1 MTALYLCYQS
11 VAEPLTQTQVV
22 AYLEGLADAGRRV
35 VLLTFEPRPPSEPEV
50 KAWTGRLK
58 AKGIAWHWLRY
69 HKSPTVPAT
78 LWDVLA
84 GVVTGLSLVRKY
96 RVRLLHARSHVPGV
110 MALSLKRLTGVKFLF
125 DVRGFMAEEYV
136 DAGIW
141 PAGGLLFRTTKGMER
156 LLVRAADGLVVL
168 THKGKELLERWYPQA
183 MANKP
188 VQVIPC
194 CVDLR
199 QVPPESAGPERYRG
213 VSPKTL
219 VYTGKLGGWYMTEA
233 MVEFV
238 VAARQFMPGLR
249 WNVWT
254 QSESAGLRRLLAAH
268 NLEQHVSVGRMA
280 PEALPRELVKA
291 SAALSFIKPCVSKLG
306 SSPTKIGEYLAAG
319 LPVVST
325 AGIGDL
331 DELLAGTK
339 GGDGG
344 PVGVVVQ
351 SVTPEGF
358 RAALVQLQQLLDD
371 PQTPQR
377 CRKAALEHLDLEQVG
392 WVRYRDLYQRL
403 LEG

>member
-22 AYLEGLADAGRRV
+22 AYLEGLAGAGRRV
-35 VLLTFEPRPPSEPEV
+35 VLLTFEPQPPSEPEV
-50 KAWTGRLK
+50 KAWIERLK

-84 GVVTGLSLVRKY
+84 GIVTGLSLIRKY
-96 RVRLLHARSHVPGV
+96 RIRLLHARSHVPGV
-110 MALSLKRLTGVKFLF
+110 MALALKRLTRAKFLF

-141 PAGGLLFRTTKGMER
+141 PAGGLLFRTTKWVER
-156 LLVRAADGLVVL
+156 QLLRTADGVVVL

-199 QVPPESAGPERYRG
+199 QVPPAAAGLEGCRG
-213 VSPKTL
+213 GSPKTF
-219 VYTGKLGGWYMTEA
+219 VYTGKLGGWYMTAA

-238 VAARQFMPGLR
+238 VAARQCMPDLR

-254 QSESAGLRRLLAAH
+254 QGESAGLRRLLAAQ
-268 NLEQHVSVGRMA
+268 NLEQHVSVGRTA
-280 PEALPRELVKA
+280 PEALLRELVKA

-331 DELLAGTK
+331 DDLLAGTK
-339 GGDGG
+339 GDSG
-344 PVGVVVQ
+344 PVGVVLQ
-351 SVTPEGF
+351 SVTPDGF
-358 RAALVQLQQLLDD
+358 RAALMQLQQLLDD

-377 CRKAALEHLDLEQVG
+377 CRRSASEHFDLEQVG
-392 WVRYRDLYQRL
+392 WTRYRNLYQRL